1 MLQRIQSLY
10 MFVSLLLMGILFI
23 YPLFYVQ
30 FSAEK
35 FTVFLY
41 KIDPAMTNLK
51 FNVLIPIIIVCVIEI
66 LLLFSISLYKNRKLQ
81 IRMIQITQLLVLFYI
96 VIIGIYLYKCSGI
109 NNEVHI
115 QLTLTIPIPLI
126 AFILD
131 YLAIRGVR
139 KDQALVDSLNRLR

>member
-10 MFVSLLLMGILFI
+10 MFVSLLLIGILFI

-30 FSAEK
+30 FYAEK
-35 FTVFLY
+35 FSVFIY
-41 KIDPAMTNLK
+41 KMEPAMMNLK
-51 FNVLIPIIIVCVIEI
+51 FNVLIPIAIVCIIEI

-81 IRMIQITQLLVLFYI
+81 IRMMQITQVLMLFYI

-109 NNEVHI
+109 NTEVHI
-115 QLTLTIPIPLI
+115 QLTMTITIPFI

-131 YLAIRGVR
+131 YLAIHGIR